1 MPDFL
6 VIGAVGWAITS
17 GIGSVVQI
25 NRFFPQCLIQLFQR
39 SRLRTA
45 KKNTGI
51 HIADDGIGIVLVDC
65 LQLALCLKHQTCR
78 DFS

>member
-45 KKNTGI
+45 KKI
-51 HIADDGIGIVLVDC
+51 RESILPMMVS
-65 LQLALCLKHQTCR
+65 ALSL
-78 DFS
+78 

>member
-1 MPDFL
+1 MPNFL

-39 SRLRTA
+39 
-45 KKNTGI
+45 
-51 HIADDGIGIVLVDC
+51 C
-65 LQLALCLKHQTCR
+65 LLYTSPSPR
-78 DFS
+78 DA

>member
-1 MPDFL
+1 MPNFL

-39 SRLRTA
+39 SRSEPPRKIRESILPMM
-45 KKNTGI
+45 
-51 HIADDGIGIVLVDC
+51 VS
-65 LQLALCLKHQTCR
+65 ALSL
-78 DFS
+78 